1 MFYSLIS
8 YTVALPRA
16 SEGQSKRRNVQINS
30 DASPGMTLHVLIVAL
45 SRRFGGVDVRVIQ
58 TSREL
63 SRRGVPHGIAVLQG
77 SELHQRLVQAG
88 LPALP
93 LSRKRADPRIV
104 GDLAR
109 LARKLG
115 ANVIDAHNMQSQ
127 YAAALCARLARIPG
141 RVATIHSLY
150 DRESPEPWRIR
161 LREGAL
167 RLCRTSGFSFIAV
180 SSEVRGYLSH
190 RFALPPDR
198 LTLSWNGI
206 EPLPAPPAPIDLA
219 AETGWT
225 GDILVLGMISRL
237 EPVKGHAFLLTAM
250 RDLVRNGE
258 TRLRLFIAGEGR
270 QEAALRQMVKDH
282 DLGAYV
288 HFAGFRSDISAILGA
303 IDLFC
308 LPSLTE
314 GLPFAVL
321 EACRQG
327 VPVLASRLP
336 SAADLFTDDQTIFF
350 TPIGDAEALRQR
362 LAIILAER
370 SSLRRVGDAGRSLI
384 ERDLLIGP
392 MVETTL
398 GVYRAAISKACP
410 T

>member
-1 MFYSLIS
+1 
-8 YTVALPRA
+8 
-16 SEGQSKRRNVQINS
+16 
-30 DASPGMTLHVLIVAL
+30 
-45 SRRFGGVDVRVIQ
+45 
-58 TSREL
+58 
-63 SRRGVPHGIAVLQG
+63 
-77 SELHQRLVQAG
+77 
-88 LPALP
+88 
-93 LSRKRADPRIV
+93 
-104 GDLAR
+104 
-109 LARKLG
+109 
-115 ANVIDAHNMQSQ
+115 
-127 YAAALCARLARIPG
+127 
-141 RVATIHSLY
+141 
-150 DRESPEPWRIR
+150 
-161 LREGAL
+161 
-167 RLCRTSGFSFIAV
+167 
-180 SSEVRGYLSH
+180 
-190 RFALPPDR
+190 
-198 LTLSWNGI
+198 
-206 EPLPAPPAPIDLA
+206 
-219 AETGWT
+219 
-225 GDILVLGMISRL
+225 MISRL

-362 LAIILAER
+362 LATILAER